1 MQKYIRRKSSWS
13 PFSIFSSKKILSITS
28 STENSRGSCL
38 IVSINGSFTIILNWF
53 CTIKIEKFVL
63 RFMQTSTY
71 PLKVWRRAKWLNL
84 PPNFVRKTVKRN
96 TEPPLLPNRCYA
108 SVVLCPLKLWCI
120 GIVALSLFY
129 LIIPFN
135 LLKIIK

>member
-28 STENSRGSCL
+28 STENSGGSCF
-38 IVSINGSFTIILNWF
+38 IVSINGSFVIILNWF
-53 CTIKIEKFVL
+53 CNIKIEKFVP
-63 RFMQTSTY
+63 RFVQTSTY
-71 PLKVWRRAKWLNL
+71 PLKDWRMAKWLIIPL
-84 PPNFVRKTVKRN
+84 NFIRKTVKRN
-96 TEPPLLPNRCYA
+96 TEPLILPNRCYA
-108 SVVLCPLKLWCI
+108 FVVLCPLKLWCV

-129 LIIPFN
+129 LIMPFN